1 MRNALRSM
9 GVAVVFLSVLSGCDA
24 VTGLADLVD
33 LAGPST
39 VRVMLVNNGQFDVEG
54 TLFYGD
60 QQEAPNIVLTEF
72 GEELDFTV
80 PSGESNTFVRTCD
93 DLQAIVIDDADL
105 LILGDIGPETNSDVL
120 RDGDD
125 FSCGDTIV
133 FTFDHS
139 GILVDFDVTVS
150 IDRR

>member
-1 MRNALRSM
+1 MRNLVRSM
-9 GVAVVFLSVLSGCDA
+9 GASVVFLSILSGCDA
-24 VTGLADLVD
+24 VGDLV
-33 LAGPST
+33 GPTT
-39 VRVMLVNNGQFDVEG
+39 VRVRLVNNGQFDVEG

-60 QQEAPNIVLTEF
+60 QQDAPEIVLTEF

-80 PSGESNTFVRTCD
+80 PSGGTDTFVRPCE
-93 DLQAIVIDDADL
+93 DLQAIVIEDADL
-105 LILGDIGPETNSDVL
+105 LIVGGIGPDTSSGVL

-139 GILVDFDVTVS
+139 GILLDFDVTES
-150 IDRR
+150 IERR

>member
-1 MRNALRSM
+1 MRNSLRSM
-9 GVAVVFLSVLSGCDA
+9 GAAVVFLSMLSGCDA
-24 VTGLADLVD
+24 VTDLV
-33 LAGPST
+33 GPST
-39 VRVMLVNNGQFDVEG
+39 VRVRLVNNGQFDVEG

-60 QQEAPNIVLTEF
+60 QQDLPKIVLTEF

-80 PSGESNTFVRTCD
+80 PSGGSDTFVRACD
-93 DLQAIVIDDADL
+93 DLQAIVIEDADL
-105 LILGDIGPETNSDVL
+105 LIIGDIGPETSSGVL

-139 GILVDFDVTVS
+139 GILLDFDVTES
-150 IDRR
+150 IERR

>member
-1 MRNALRSM
+1 MRNSLRSV
-9 GVAVVFLSVLSGCDA
+9 GVVVVFLPVLSGCDA
-24 VTGLADLVD
+24 VGDLV
-33 LAGPST
+33 GPST
-39 VRVMLVNNGQFDVEG
+39 VRVRLVNNGQFDVEG

-60 QQEAPNIVLTEF
+60 QQDVPKIVLTEF

-80 PSGESNTFVRTCD
+80 PFGGSDTFVRACD
-93 DLQAIVIDDADL
+93 DLQAIFIEDADL
-105 LILGDIGPETNSDVL
+105 LILGDIGPETSSDVL

-139 GILVDFDVTVS
+139 GILLDFDVTVS